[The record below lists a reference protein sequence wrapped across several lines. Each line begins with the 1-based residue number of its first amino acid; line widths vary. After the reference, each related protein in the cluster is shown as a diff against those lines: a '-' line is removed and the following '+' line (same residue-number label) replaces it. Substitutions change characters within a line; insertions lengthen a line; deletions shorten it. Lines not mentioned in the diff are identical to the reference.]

1 VNAGGTLSPRCG
13 AQMKF
18 GGYVD
23 LDLTPEQELIRK
35 TARDFAER
43 EIAPVAMEY
52 DRAEKFPWP
61 VLEKMKPIGFLGAS
75 IPEEY
80 GGMGLD
86 PISYCLVIEEIARAD
101 SSIRGILS
109 VNCSLVGT
117 SIVKYGTEEQK
128 HEWLP
133 KLAAGDAIG
142 CFALTEPGAGSDPGS
157 LKMTAVRDGDD
168 FVLNGS
174 KMFITNGTV
183 AGLALTFANAEPS
196 KGAKG
201 ITAFLVPCD
210 APGFA
215 ATEIKG
221 KLGLRAA
228 STAELSYADV
238 RVPASAVLGEI
249 GGGMK
254 IALSSLDDGRVSL
267 GAGCVGI
274 AQGCLDASVA
284 YAKERE
290 QFGRPIA
297 GFQLIQEMLAEMLIE
312 TEAARL
318 LVWRAA
324 ALKEKGVRNT
334 IEASMAK
341 FVASEAAVKC
351 ANLAIQVHGG
361 YGYIDEFPV
370 GKYLRDARVTTLYEG
385 TSQVQKLLLGRHLTG
400 VNAFTS

>member
-1 VNAGGTLSPRCG
+1 MKSGGI
-13 AQMKF
+13 
-18 GGYVD
+18 VD

-52 DRAEKFPWP
+52 DRAEEFPWP

-128 HEWLP
+128 HDWLP

-157 LKMTAVRDGDD
+157 LRMTAVRDGDD
-168 FVLNGS
+168 FILNGS

-183 AGLALTFANAEPS
+183 AGLALTFANADPS

-201 ITAFLVPCD
+201 VTAFLVPCD
-210 APGFA
+210 TQGFS

-228 STAELSYADV
+228 STAELSYSDV

-274 AQGCLDASVA
+274 AQACLDASVE
-284 YAKERE
+284 YAKQRE

-334 IEASMAK
+334 IEASIAK
-341 FVASEAAVKC
+341 YVASESAVKC

-400 VNAFTS
+400 VNAFTPS

>member
-1 VNAGGTLSPRCG
+1 
-13 AQMKF
+13 M
-18 GGYVD
+18 D
-23 LDLTPEQELIRK
+23 LDLTPEQELVRK
-35 TARDFAER
+35 TARDFADR
-43 EIAPVAMEY
+43 EIAPVAMTY
-52 DRAEKFPWP
+52 DRNEEFPQA
-61 VLEKMKPIGFLGAS
+61 VLDKMKPIGFLGAS
-75 IPEEY
+75 IPDEY

-109 VNCSLVGT
+109 VNCSLVGA
-117 SIVKYGTEEQK
+117 SIVKFGTEEQK
-128 HEWLP
+128 RHWLP
-133 KLAAGDAIG
+133 RLASGDTIG

-157 LKMTAVRDGDD
+157 LRMTAVRDGDH

-183 AGLALTFANAEPS
+183 AGLALTFANADPS

-210 APGFA
+210 APGFG

-228 STAELSYADV
+228 STAELSYTGV
-238 RVPASAVLGEI
+238 RVPASSVLGEI

-267 GAGCVGI
+267 AAGCVGI
-274 AQGCLDASVA
+274 AQGCLDASLA

-312 TEAARL
+312 IEGARL

-324 ALKEKGVRNT
+324 WLKEKGVRNT
-334 IEASMAK
+334 VEASIAK
-341 FVASEAAVKC
+341 YVASEAAVKC

>member
-1 VNAGGTLSPRCG
+1 
-13 AQMKF
+13 MDF
-18 GGYVD
+18 
-23 LDLTPEQELIRK
+23 DLTPEQELIRK

-52 DRAEKFPWP
+52 DRREEFPWP

-75 IPEEY
+75 IPEEH

-128 HEWLP
+128 QHWLP
-133 KLAAGDAIG
+133 KLASGDAIG
-142 CFALTEPGAGSDPGS
+142 CFCLTEPGAGSDPGS
-157 LKMTAVRDGDD
+157 LQMTAVRDGDD

-210 APGFA
+210 TPGFS

-274 AQGCLDASVA
+274 AQGCLDASVQ

-312 TEAARL
+312 VEGARL

-324 ALKEKGVRNT
+324 AMKEKGARNT
-334 IEASMAK
+334 VEASIAK
-341 FVASEAAVKC
+341 YVASEAAVKC
-351 ANLAIQVHGG
+351 ANLAIQLHGG

-400 VNAFTS
+400 VNAFTT

>member
-1 VNAGGTLSPRCG
+1 MVRSVGTETGGT
-13 AQMKF
+13 
-18 GGYVD
+18 VD
-23 LDLTPEQELIRK
+23 FDLTPEQELVRK
-35 TARDFAER
+35 TARDFADR
-43 EIAPVAMEY
+43 EIAPVARDY
-52 DRAEKFPWP
+52 DRSEEFPWP
-61 VLEKMKPIGFLGAS
+61 VLEKMKPLGFLGAS

-86 PISYCLVIEEIARAD
+86 SISYCLVIEEIARAD

-117 SIVKYGTEEQK
+117 AIAKWGSEEQK
-128 HEWLP
+128 QEWLP
-133 KLAAGDAIG
+133 KLASGDVIG

-157 LKMTAVRDGDD
+157 LRMTGARDGDGY
-168 FVLNGS
+168 VLNGS
-174 KMFITNGTV
+174 KQFITNGTV
-183 AGLALTFANAEPS
+183 AGLALTFANADPS

-201 ITAFLVPCD
+201 ITAFLVPVPT
-210 APGFA
+210 PGLT

-238 RVPASAVLGEI
+238 RVSGSTVLGEI

-254 IALSSLDDGRVSL
+254 VALGALDQGRVSL
-267 GAGCVGI
+267 AAGCVGI
-274 AQGCLDASVA
+274 AQACLDASVE
-284 YAKERE
+284 YAKQRE
-290 QFGRPIA
+290 QFGKPIA
-297 GFQLIQEMLAEMLIE
+297 GFQLIQEMLADMLVE
-312 TEAARL
+312 VEAARL

-324 ALKEKGVRNT
+324 ALKDKGTRNT
-334 IEASMAK
+334 VEAAIAK
-341 FVASEAAVKC
+341 YVASEAAVKC

-400 VNAFTS
+400 VNAFNS

>member
-1 VNAGGTLSPRCG
+1 
-13 AQMKF
+13 M
-18 GGYVD
+18 D

-52 DRAEKFPWP
+52 DRAEEFPWP

-128 HEWLP
+128 HDWLP

-157 LKMTAVRDGDD
+157 LRMTAVRDGDD
-168 FVLNGS
+168 FILNGS

-183 AGLALTFANAEPS
+183 AGLALTFANADPS

-201 ITAFLVPCD
+201 VTAFLVPCD
-210 APGFA
+210 TQGFS

-228 STAELSYADV
+228 STAELSYSDV

-274 AQGCLDASVA
+274 AQACLDASVE
-284 YAKERE
+284 YAKQRE

-334 IEASMAK
+334 IEASIAK
-341 FVASEAAVKC
+341 YVASESAVKC

-400 VNAFTS
+400 VNAFTPS